1 MKKRIAYILA
11 VVMVLGLLA
20 GCGGNQ
26 KPQNDSTPNSN
37 ASQENN
43 DAPAN
48 TGTDSAPEQTY
59 TMRIGHIL
67 DTESIRHR
75 YLTQFKEI
83 VEEKTNGGIQVEI
96 YPSAQLGSDDELIE
110 QVKNGALEGYSGSSI
125 DTVIP
130 AYNIYS
136 MPFLFANVDE
146 AAAVMNSDWGR
157 NLAKNANENGIE
169 ILATGTAGM
178 RVLTNNVRPVHTPED
193 LKGMKLRTP
202 SWDVTIKTFND
213 ALGVNCTS
221 IAYNETYMA
230 LKTNV
235 ADGQENPWV
244 YIVNPKFYEV
254 QKYATDLNWN
264 LTLEYFPVNL
274 AWYNTLP
281 AEYQQ
286 IIRDAAEE
294 TMLLSNQWNKDEEQ
308 GYIDLCAEYMEITY
322 LTDEE
327 RAMFVDATSS
337 VYDYYMSENLFTQSD
352 MDEIHA
358 IINDFNTAG

>member
-1 MKKRIAYILA
+1 MKKRIAYILSA
-11 VVMVLGLLA
+11 VVVLGLLA
-20 GCGGNQ
+20 GCGGGKQ
-26 KPQNDSTPNSN
+26 GAASSGTPQGNN
-37 ASQENN
+37 ASSS
-43 DAPAN
+43 ASGS
-48 TGTDSAPEQTY
+48 GTTTPQPDKTY

-75 YLTQFKEI
+75 YLSEFKKI
-83 VEEKTNGGIQVEI
+83 VEEKTNGGIKVEI

-110 QVKNGALEGYSGSSI
+110 QVKNGSLEGYSGSAI

-146 AAAVMNSDWGR
+146 AAAVMNSEWGLE
-157 NLAKNANENGIE
+157 LAKKANENQVE

-178 RVLTNNVRPVHTPED
+178 RVLTNNVRPVHTPDD

-274 AWYNTLP
+274 TWYNDLP

-286 IIRDAAEE
+286 IIREAATE

-308 GYIDLCAEYMEITY
+308 GYIDLCAEHMDITY

-327 RAMFVDATSS
+327 RAMFVEATSS
-337 VYDYYMSENLFTQSD
+337 VYDYYMSENLFSQAD
-352 MDEIHA
+352 MDEIHS
-358 IINDFNTAG
+358 IIDAFNASK